1 MGNTSEGARE
11 TEFFRK
17 LGFFANEPINQVGWV
32 GRKPGTTT
40 KIRTRLRD
48 LIPIQISKTE

>member
-48 LIPIQISKTE
+48 LIPIQISKT